1 MKSSLPDLT
10 LPFPISNSAP
20 HFKTFFF
27 NSAASYYY
35 TSETH
40 VSSSTSCSSTL
51 DSIYWEMINI
61 VHISLYIAKFFQLQY
76 FGSSGGYL

>member
-10 LPFPISNSAP
+10 LPLPISNSAL

-27 NSAASYYY
+27 YSAASYYH
-35 TSETH
+35 TSETY

-51 DSIYWEMINI
+51 DSIYWEMINL
-61 VHISLYIAKFFQLQY
+61 VHISLSFAKLLQY
-76 FGSSGGYL
+76 FGSPGGYL